1 MNATITFGNPGSE
14 KTCEVRRISLT
25 LGRSD
30 AGTWSSYL
38 AISYDD
44 GGKVAWVRLPSQPR
58 ARRQDAFADLMAN
71 VACYFDGL
79 PTGYPFTL
87 NGKRR
92 NEIPSYLN
100 R

>member
-1 MNATITFGNPGSE
+1 MQ
-14 KTCEVRRISLT
+14 
-25 LGRSD
+25 
-30 AGTWSSYL
+30 
-38 AISYDD
+38 
-44 GGKVAWVRLPSQPR
+44 SQPR

-79 PTGYPFTL
+79 PAGYTFTL